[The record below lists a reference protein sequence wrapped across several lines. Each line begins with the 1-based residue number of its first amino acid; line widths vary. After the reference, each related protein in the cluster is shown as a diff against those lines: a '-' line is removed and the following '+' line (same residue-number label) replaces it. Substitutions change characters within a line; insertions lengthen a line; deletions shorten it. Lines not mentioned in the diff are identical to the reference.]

1 MSISRNETDITWL
14 EWFTT
19 RSSAEAINKQHQEK
33 LFSKFNASI
42 SKSEC
47 IESLIKHHETA
58 FINKSNFGSKRINL
72 FHHVETVGGTIYD
85 ENEKEF
91 GMIQGL
97 GKFTAVAVNPDI
109 DILCKIPTG
118 VAVAVPSTTNILNVS
133 TIEQIEGLTTSAT
146 VTYKPRNFIP
156 VPPFLLETIF
166 ENISKSNGQAS
177 IILLAVVKAIKDFDN
192 LHANEED
199 YIDKARSKCKDI
211 LFWLYLVHKE
221 NESIEELPT
230 LNCNKEN
237 LIRKIQS
244 AANNCLQVQ
253 DVARRST
260 IADQV
265 ESSLKRPFEVLATAS
280 SSTSEFMEKLTQI
293 QSQQSE
299 KSAKSFKKLPTKYQN
314 MILVASST
322 GEITDPEYSADAAEF
337 FKVSNT
343 LHAQVMLNSLFETEG
358 LDVSVSSAVATSFL
372 YGSFLWRNALSPS
385 GFAASVLT
393 SEGVFRTDTL
403 HEGMVLDYSTKFDM
417 SQSSLNKLTK
427 SHVVFPTDVEDTIQ
441 RLKGLKL
448 LSNFFFKKSSY
459 LSQGMT
465 KVVNFC
471 CDNKMILRK
480 HIHLDSKFIAKLICA
495 IDERIYLWLKQCGT
509 HTAVTDTDHSLVE
522 FSSLTSDVQLSRF
535 NYVLPP
541 SVSKVSKNETD
552 LESPN
557 ETRNKK
563 KKVVESRRNTE
574 VEEEWKIRPTETWD
588 TVFKNKVKEAP
599 FLSIGCKPCLKY
611 QVKGIC
617 YTDCINQASHCKLH
631 GDDKVKVSK
640 FIKGLRGE

>member
-1 MSISRNETDITWL
+1 MSLSRNETDITWM

-19 RSSAEAINKQHQEK
+19 RESAVAINKQHQEK
-33 LFSKFNASI
+33 LFSTFNASI
-42 SKSEC
+42 SKSDC
-47 IESLIKHHETA
+47 IEALMQHHETV
-58 FINKSNFGSKRINL
+58 FLNKSNFGSKRINL
-72 FHHVETVGGTIYD
+72 FHHIDAVGGTIYD
-85 ENEKEF
+85 EKDREF

-97 GKFTAVAVNPDI
+97 GKLTAVAVNPDI
-109 DILCKIPTG
+109 DILCKVPNEN
-118 VAVAVPSTTNILNVS
+118 AVAIPSTTSILN
-133 TIEQIEGLTTSAT
+133 INNIDQIQELTVSAT
-146 VTYKPRNFIP
+146 VTYKARNFIP

-166 ENISKSNGQAS
+166 KNISKSSGQAAQV
-177 IILLAVVKAIKDFDN
+177 LLEVVKEIKNFDI
-192 LHANEED
+192 LHANDAE
-199 YIDKARSKCKDI
+199 YVDKARSKCKDI
-211 LFWLYLVHKE
+211 LFWLYLVHTE
-221 NESIEELPT
+221 DDSIEALPT
-230 LNCNKEN
+230 MNCNSEK
-237 LIRKIQS
+237 LIRTIQS

-253 DVARRST
+253 GKARSS

-280 SSTSEFMEKLTQI
+280 SSTSEFMERLTQI
-293 QSQQSE
+293 QSQQTE

-322 GEITDPEYSADAAEF
+322 GEITDPEYCADAKEF
-337 FKVSNT
+337 FKSSNT

-358 LDVSVSSAVATSFL
+358 LDISVSSAVVTSLL
-372 YGSFLWRNALSPS
+372 YGSFLWRNAMSPS

-393 SEGVFRTDTL
+393 TEGVFRSDTL
-403 HEGMVLDYSTKFDM
+403 HEGMVLDFSTKFDM

-441 RLKGLKL
+441 RLKGIKL

-459 LSQGMT
+459 LSQGLT
-465 KVVNFC
+465 KIVNFC
-471 CDNKMILRK
+471 TDNKMILRK
-480 HIHLDSKFIAKLICA
+480 NIHLDSKFIAKLICA
-495 IDERIYLWLKQCGT
+495 VDERIYLWLKQCGSY
-509 HTAVTDTDHSLVE
+509 HAVTDTDVSLVE
-522 FSSLTSDVQLSRF
+522 FTSLTSDIQLSRF

-541 SVSKVSKNETD
+541 SVSKVSKMESEV
-552 LESPN
+552 ESPN
-557 ETRNKK
+557 ERNKK
-563 KKVVESRRNTE
+563 KKIVEARRNLDI
-574 VEEEWKIRPTETWD
+574 EEEWKIRPTETWD

-631 GDDKVKVSK
+631 GEDKVKVSN

>member
-1 MSISRNETDITWL
+1 MSLSRNETDITWM

-19 RSSAEAINKQHQEK
+19 RESAVAINKQHQEK
-33 LFSKFNASI
+33 LFSTFNASI
-42 SKSEC
+42 SKSKC
-47 IESLIKHHETA
+47 IEALMQHHETV
-58 FINKSNFGSKRINL
+58 FLNKSNFGSKRINL
-72 FHHVETVGGTIYD
+72 FHHIDAVGGTIYD
-85 ENEKEF
+85 EKDREF

-97 GKFTAVAVNPDI
+97 GKLTAVAVNPDI
-109 DILCKIPTG
+109 DILCKVPNEN
-118 VAVAVPSTTNILNVS
+118 AVAIPSTTSILN
-133 TIEQIEGLTTSAT
+133 INNIDQIQELTVSAT
-146 VTYKPRNFIP
+146 VTYKARNFIP

-166 ENISKSNGQAS
+166 KNISKSSGQAAQV
-177 IILLAVVKAIKDFDN
+177 LLEVVKEIKNFDI
-192 LHANEED
+192 LHANDAE
-199 YIDKARSKCKDI
+199 YVDKARSKCKDI
-211 LFWLYLVHKE
+211 LFWLYLVHTE
-221 NESIEELPT
+221 DDSIEALPT
-230 LNCNKEN
+230 MNCNSEK
-237 LIRKIQS
+237 LIRTIQS

-253 DVARRST
+253 GKARSS

-280 SSTSEFMEKLTQI
+280 SSTSEFMERLTQI
-293 QSQQSE
+293 QSQQTE

-322 GEITDPEYSADAAEF
+322 GEITDPEYCADAKEF
-337 FKVSNT
+337 FKSSNT

-358 LDVSVSSAVATSFL
+358 LDISVSSAVVTSLL
-372 YGSFLWRNALSPS
+372 YGSFLWRNAMSPS

-393 SEGVFRTDTL
+393 TEGVFRSDTL
-403 HEGMVLDYSTKFDM
+403 HEGMVLDFSTKFDM

-441 RLKGLKL
+441 RLKGIKL

-459 LSQGMT
+459 LSQGLT
-465 KVVNFC
+465 KIVNFC
-471 CDNKMILRK
+471 TDNKMILRK
-480 HIHLDSKFIAKLICA
+480 NIHLDSKFIAKLICA
-495 IDERIYLWLKQCGT
+495 VDERIYLWLKQCGSY
-509 HTAVTDTDHSLVE
+509 HAVTDTDVSLVE
-522 FSSLTSDVQLSRF
+522 FTSLTSDIQLSRF

-541 SVSKVSKNETD
+541 SVSKVSKMESEV
-552 LESPN
+552 ESPN
-557 ETRNKK
+557 ERNKK
-563 KKVVESRRNTE
+563 KKIVEARRNLDI
-574 VEEEWKIRPTETWD
+574 EEEWKIRPTETWD

-631 GDDKVKVSK
+631 GEDKVKVSN